1 MRRQL
6 SRGLS
11 SRSTSWRS
19 FQISGF
25 SMSRRKKI
33 RQLLFLA
40 REFLSGRQSPFR
52 ETPIPV
58 ENLFLPLERATG
70 VDLDGERFDLPVV
83 VQDEDGLR
91 RLPLDAATAPAPV
104 ELLVVDVAA
113 VDLGDLLHVVVRL
126 VKRNHLRPVPPV
138 LDGFFDGKLG
148 AADVCQVSGS
158 AAPTNLGQRHQHQQ
172 LESRNK
178 IN

>member
-1 MRRQL
+1 
-6 SRGLS
+6 
-11 SRSTSWRS
+11 
-19 FQISGF
+19 
-25 SMSRRKKI
+25 MSRRKKKSATSFFGAGFFI
-33 RQLLFLA
+33 RATKSFPGNTDS
-40 REFLSGRQSPFR
+40 RRK
-52 ETPIPV
+52 V
-58 ENLFLPLERATG
+58 VLPLERATG
-70 VDLDGERFDLPVV
+70 VDLDGERFHLPVV

-126 VKRNHLRPVPPV
+126 VKRHHLRPVPPV

-158 AAPTNLGQRHQHQQ
+158 AAPTDLGQRHQHQQ

-178 IN
+178 ID